1 VGAADELTEGEEW
14 TRAQLARL
22 LHARF
27 TPRAVA
33 GFLAASQ
40 RRATTV
46 RRSRPEVAR
55 REAVWAAIGAGGWLL
70 LARLGVE
77 PFRRRLRSG
86 LCGWGATIVMLDWH
100 LGMLETPDGRPR
112 NLGPADA
119 ATLLR
124 AWLVPAVADRPSA
137 GLCALGFGTDV
148 LDGTLARASEPT
160 RLGRDL
166 ETLVDAAFVV
176 AALRG
181 ARRRGWLGTAPIV
194 GEGLRLLGGFIY
206 ALGVYFGRADAPD
219 ARLLR
224 AGRVVAP
231 VRAVGIVLAGAGR
244 RRVGERFLVAGSV
257 AGLATSVVAVIW
269 SRSPEK
275 QQEQADESQ
284 RDQHDD
290 RHDRLG

>member
-1 VGAADELTEGEEW
+1 MGTADELTDGEEW
-14 TRAQLARL
+14 ARGQLAQL

-27 TPRAVA
+27 APRAVA

-40 RRATTV
+40 RRATMV

-55 REAVWAAIGAGGWLL
+55 REAVWAVLGAGGWLL
-70 LARLGVE
+70 LARLGID
-77 PFRRRLRSG
+77 PFRGRVRSG

-124 AWLVPAVADRPSA
+124 AWLVPAVADQPSA
-137 GLCALGFGTDV
+137 GLCTVGFVTDV
-148 LDGTLARASEPT
+148 LDGRLARASEPT

-166 ETLVDAAFVV
+166 ETLVDAIFVV

-194 GEGLRLLGGFIY
+194 GEGLRLLGGFVY
-206 ALGVYFGRADAPD
+206 AVGVYFGRADAPD
-219 ARLLR
+219 GRLLR

-231 VRAVGIVLAGAGR
+231 VRAVGIVLAGAGHR
-244 RRVGERFLVAGSV
+244 RLGERLVVAGSA
-257 AGLATSVVAVIW
+257 AGLATSLVTVIG
-269 SRSPEK
+269 SRATAKHEQQTEK
-275 QQEQADESQ
+275 SHRDQQADRYE
-284 RDQHDD
+284 
-290 RHDRLG
+290 RLG